1 MVLSNIKDN
10 LNKVIPTLPTVF
22 YSGILI
28 LIAIFH
34 IFGKYNV
41 EQNVLDAITVSAFL
55 YSLICLPKLYNS
67 FIDKISYYPW
77 LSSVF
82 KFLIIIVLW
91 VITSRV
97 MFKFNLQLPS
107 KVNNSITI
115 ISMALLIFEANR
127 NNEQTSSKNS
137 CKNKSKWGFFLVS
150 SIIVAFLLI
159 GVPIIIN
166 EYYKSNNGY
175 VTVWNGADVLGY
187 YGTVLGTI
195 IAVASLGITILFT
208 RKQLKRES
216 VIKNESEKWHQLKL
230 VFLEILD
237 DINPMKI
244 LRDVMDN
251 GLTDPTKAIN
261 ILQRYQMDCR
271 IANDRLNAQLNMDDY
286 PKFKSLIDGIAKI
299 SDEFVNISQEGIDQY
314 SDLRTLQHKET
325 AVKMLEI
332 EETHPGSFSEEDITF
347 NKELLEKIKTINYKS
362 INLKISQNNKKYI
375 ESYENKYR
383 ALLRLV
389 GSTFDA
395 LNSETQQKADSM
407 LSFSLWR
414 KN

>member
-1 MVLSNIKDN
+1 
-10 LNKVIPTLPTVF
+10 
-22 YSGILI
+22 
-28 LIAIFH
+28 
-34 IFGKYNV
+34 
-41 EQNVLDAITVSAFL
+41 
-55 YSLICLPKLYNS
+55 
-67 FIDKISYYPW
+67 
-77 LSSVF
+77 
-82 KFLIIIVLW
+82 
-91 VITSRV
+91 
-97 MFKFNLQLPS
+97 
-107 KVNNSITI
+107 
-115 ISMALLIFEANR
+115 
-127 NNEQTSSKNS
+127 
-137 CKNKSKWGFFLVS
+137 
-150 SIIVAFLLI
+150 
-159 GVPIIIN
+159 
-166 EYYKSNNGY
+166 
-175 VTVWNGADVLGY
+175 
-187 YGTVLGTI
+187 
-195 IAVASLGITILFT
+195 
-208 RKQLKRES
+208 
-216 VIKNESEKWHQLKL
+216 
-230 VFLEILD
+230 
-237 DINPMKI
+237 
-244 LRDVMDN
+244 
-251 GLTDPTKAIN
+251 
-261 ILQRYQMDCR
+261 MDCR

>member
-325 AVKMLEI
+325 AVKMLEV

>member
-10 LNKVIPTLPTVF
+10 LNKVIPALPTVF

-107 KVNNSITI
+107 KVNNGITI